1 MTPVLVVLAI
11 VAVIPGLTTA
21 LHLGSL
27 AVASLFYRE
36 RRGIVSTPLR
46 YCTLIPA
53 YNEELVIGA
62 TLDAI
67 NADKR
72 DGDLVIVVAD
82 RCTDATAEIAR
93 QRGALVLER
102 HEGAEPGRAAA
113 RQDGLQHA
121 LGYEWDALAWIDAD
135 SIIERGFYDVRG
147 HTGRRGA
154 GRAGPQRSRHRSGT
168 GRPGHVGVVR
178 APRGHHPAGP
188 GPPRTPRAAARHRD
202 GADA

>member
-135 SIIERGFYDVRG
+135 SIIERGFYGACEATLAGGALAVQARSEAAIG
-147 HTGRRGA
+147 PGLVAQATLASFAPKGSPSRGA
-154 GRAGPQRSRHRSGT
+154 GTASDSSCGCAA
-168 GRPGHVGVVR
+168 PGWC
-178 APRGHHPAGP
+178 
-188 GPPRTPRAAARHRD
+188 
-202 GADA
+202 